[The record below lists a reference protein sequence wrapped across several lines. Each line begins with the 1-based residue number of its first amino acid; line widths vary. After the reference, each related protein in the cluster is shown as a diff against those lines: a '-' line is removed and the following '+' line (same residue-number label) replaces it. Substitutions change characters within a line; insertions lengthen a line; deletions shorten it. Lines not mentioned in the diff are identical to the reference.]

1 MLVALCAM
9 ANVDAR
15 LAAQTPVCPP
25 TVGAYDPSVLT
36 GQYNNNRNANNPA
49 ESCLYSTAISAG
61 TVTIAEASFSP
72 LLVDSPPSTSPLVGY
87 NPVYAQPLYVH
98 GITVQHPVSGTCSPS
113 CDMVVIVT
121 AYGSIFAYNA
131 ANGNLLWSRTGT
143 GGTAGTNWLW
153 YDDCGP
159 GSSPV
164 GLITP
169 TGDNY
174 IGPGLPFAG
183 IVSTPVIDLLPPPE
197 SNYTAT
203 MFLTSLCQTSGG
215 SEQWWLHEVDLTGL
229 ASGSDVAG
237 QDISTAQINPTSGG
251 ISNVRA

>member
-72 LLVDSPPSTSPLVGY
+72 LLVDSPPSTSPLAGY

-143 GGTAGTNWLW
+143 GGAAGTNWLW
-153 YDDCGP
+153 YDDCGA
-159 GSSPV
+159 
-164 GLITP
+164 
-169 TGDNY
+169 TGRH
-174 IGPGLPFAG
+174 GPDQ
-183 IVSTPVIDLLPPPE
+183 SDLRGHL
-197 SNYTAT
+197 
-203 MFLTSLCQTSGG
+203 
-215 SEQWWLHEVDLTGL
+215 
-229 ASGSDVAG
+229 
-237 QDISTAQINPTSGG
+237 
-251 ISNVRA
+251 NVRA